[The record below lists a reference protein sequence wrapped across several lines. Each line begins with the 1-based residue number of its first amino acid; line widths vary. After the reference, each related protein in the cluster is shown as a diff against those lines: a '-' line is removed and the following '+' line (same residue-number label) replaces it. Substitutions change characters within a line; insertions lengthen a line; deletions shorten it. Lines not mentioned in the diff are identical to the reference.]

1 MQTMYQNANKENLL
15 PMLVNIQKKLSQG
28 VRSTKGLETKQF
40 SIQRS
45 VF

>member
-1 MQTMYQNANKENLL
+1 MYQNANKENLL
-15 PMLVNIQKKLSQG
+15 SMLVNIQKKLSQG
-28 VRSTKGLETKQF
+28 VRSTKALGTEYV